1 MPIWKETLFFESEGD
16 FCDNSWALYQY
27 LKQNRCYR
35 YIWIVSD
42 VKKFKNTKDTKF
54 VSFKQTPFSVN
65 SAYARSKYIFYT
77 HCMLRSYIKRKGQ
90 YVVDLEHGCG
100 FKAGKYSSGNY
111 CDIALVTGNF
121 AKKAF
126 SIYLGCDEN
135 KVKPLGYPRND
146 ILVNNIG
153 DGINNPLSGAYKY
166 KKLILWMPTFRDSS
180 NKNLSEEMMNYETGL
195 PLITN
200 DKDLD
205 CLNTFLS
212 EHNSLFMI
220 KVHHLQAD
228 KPTFHKK
235 YSNIQIVTDTLI
247 ASKGLQLYQVIG
259 YTDALLTDYS
269 SISIDYILLNKP
281 MAYILDDY
289 EIYNECRG
297 FKFDNVKDLMPGH
310 HIYTISDLFKFICD
324 IENGNDKFKNERNRL
339 VPVFHDVKRGQNCES
354 LINYLGI

>member
-1 MPIWKETLFFESEGD
+1 MPIWKKTLFFESEGD

-27 LKQNRCYR
+27 LKQNRCYK

-42 VKKFKNTKDTKF
+42 VRKFKNTKDTKF
-54 VSFKQTPFSVN
+54 VSFKQTPLAFY

-77 HCMLRSYIKRKGQ
+77 HCMLDTYIKRKGQ
-90 YVVDLEHGCG
+90 CVVDLEHGCG
-100 FKAGKYSSGNY
+100 FKAGKNSTGNY
-111 CDIALVTGNF
+111 CDIALVTGSF

-153 DGINNPLSGAYKY
+153 AGIDNPLSGAFKY
-166 KKLILWMPTFRDSS
+166 NKLILWMPTFRDSS
-180 NKNLSEEMMNYETGL
+180 NKGLSEKMMNYETGL
-195 PLITN
+195 PLISN

-205 CLNTFLS
+205 GLNSFLS
-212 EHNSLFMI
+212 KRNCLFMI
-220 KVHHLQAD
+220 KIHHLQAD
-228 KPTFHKK
+228 KPAFHKK
-235 YSNIQIVTDTLI
+235 YSNIQIVTDSLI
-247 ASKGLQLYQVIG
+247 ATKGLQLYQIIG

-289 EIYNECRG
+289 DMYNKCRG
-297 FKFDNVKDLMPGH
+297 FKYDNVKDLMPGH
-310 HIYTISDLFKFICD
+310 HIYTVSDLYNFICD
-324 IENGNDKFKNERNRL
+324 VETDYDKFKNERNRL
-339 VPVFHDVKRGQNCES
+339 VSFFHDVKYGQNCET
-354 LINYLGI
+354 LVNYLGI